1 VLGKSAPLLA
11 NSLQSGQVSA
21 IVGGPSD
28 LVSLRSQGLEIRNLL
43 PEEIGD
49 FPANFCAMRGDR
61 IEEMRPLMEAFFQ
74 AWARCVHAAE
84 VDPEVV
90 AAIARKA
97 VPGNRLNEGLGLPLL
112 DMGTMLHKPGE
123 GVCGELRGEI
133 WTSLQESLVAAGE
146 LDATVDNAA
155 FLNDAFIQEADS
167 FDRDAVVADV
177 ADWRAETCK
186 RTLCPVTLRAAI
198 GKLRLPRVFVAG
210 SGAPQGLARPPISIS
225 TLSDRL
231 SRLS

>member
-1 VLGKSAPLLA
+1 MPPKSIPK
-11 NSLQSGQVSA
+11 SWQ
-21 IVGGPSD
+21 PS
-28 LVSLRSQGLEIRNLL
+28 
-43 PEEIGD
+43 
-49 FPANFCAMRGDR
+49 PARR
-61 IEEMRPLMEAFFQ
+61 
-74 AWARCVHAAE
+74 
-84 VDPEVV
+84 
-90 AAIARKA
+90 
-97 VPGNRLNEGLGLPLL
+97 VPGNWLNEGLGLLLL
-112 DMGTMLHKPGE
+112 DMGTTLHKPGE

-146 LDATVDNAA
+146 LDAMVDNAA
-155 FLNDAFIQEADS
+155 FIQAANS